1 MEHPPQIL
9 IHPYPDHILITIDG
23 VQYRKPMKPEQMLW
37 LSELLLKAVL
47 ETYREDDN
55 GKTLSPHV

>member
-1 MEHPPQIL
+1 MEHPQQIL
-9 IHPYPDHILITIDG
+9 IHPYPDHVLITIDG

>member
-1 MEHPPQIL
+1 MKHPPQIL

-37 LSELLLKAVL
+37 LSKLLLKEVL

-55 GKTLSPHV
+55 GKTLSLHV